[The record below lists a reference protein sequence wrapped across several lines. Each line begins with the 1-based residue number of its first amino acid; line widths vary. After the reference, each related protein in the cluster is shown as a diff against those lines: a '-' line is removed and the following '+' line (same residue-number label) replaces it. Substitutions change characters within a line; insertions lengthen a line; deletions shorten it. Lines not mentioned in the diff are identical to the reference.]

1 MIGKKEICMEN
12 VVILGGGASAI
23 MCAIANAGKSKI
35 TIVEKSDKIGKKILA
50 TGNGRCNLTNL
61 NLSVERYNTS
71 IVGKFFDVFGSDN
84 TVRFFNELGLEMYAD
99 EEGRVYPISNSANS
113 VLDVLRLKL
122 NTLNVEVKCN
132 FELSKISK
140 TTNGFCL
147 YSLGDEKIFAQKLI
161 VATGGNTSARILQD
175 LDVKYDIYRRS
186 LGALKS
192 EKNKGLN
199 GVKVRNAKVT
209 LNIGGKEKTD
219 VGELLFKDDALSGI
233 VIFNLSTL
241 MARENADKGIVS
253 IDFLPQIEK
262 ETLYERLNK
271 QREIFAKCK
280 SEDFLTGIFHKAL
293 NINLLN
299 KCNIELSKFVNQ
311 ITDNELDILCK
322 LIKDYK
328 VKVYGVCDN
337 NQVYSGG
344 VDLSNLNED
353 LSYKNQDNLYFIGET
368 VNVDGECGGF
378 NLQWAWTSGYIV
390 GVNL

>member
-1 MIGKKEICMEN
+1 MIGKKENYMEN
-12 VVILGGGASAI
+12 VVIIGGGASAI

-35 TIVEKSDKIGKKILA
+35 TIVEKSDKIGKKILV

-61 NLSVERYNTS
+61 NLSAERYNTP
-71 IVGKFFDVFGSDN
+71 IVGEFFNVFSSND
-84 TVRFFNELGLEMYAD
+84 TIKFFNELGLEVYSD

-122 NTLNVEVKCN
+122 NTLNVEVKCD

-140 TTNGFCL
+140 TTNGFYL
-147 YSLGDEKIFAQKLI
+147 HSLSGEKIFAQKLI
-161 VATGGNTSARILQD
+161 VATGGNTSSQILQD

-209 LNIGGKEKTD
+209 LNIGGKQKND
-219 VGELLFKDDALSGI
+219 IGELLFKDDALSGI
-233 VIFNLSTL
+233 VIFNVSTL
-241 MARENADKGIVS
+241 MARENANKGVVS

-262 ETLYERLNK
+262 ETLYERLKK
-271 QREIFAKCK
+271 QRKNFAKHK
-280 SEDFLTGIFHKAL
+280 TEDFLTGIFHKAL

-299 KCNIELSKFVNQ
+299 KCNIELNKFVNQ
-311 ITDNELDILCK
+311 ITDIELNMLCN

-328 VKVYGVCDN
+328 VRVYEVSDN

-344 VDLSNLNED
+344 VNLSDLNED
-353 LSYKNQDNLYFIGET
+353 LSYKNQDNLYFIGESI
-368 VNVDGECGGF
+368 NVDGECGGF